1 MTWRY
6 QAPELLTQASCSR
19 SKLSLVPVESYPVK
33 FLIVAQSGRFS
44 FGQQRF
50 LHATCTALLRSFSAI
65 APSTLINK
73 TCAVNFATKMAA

>member
-50 LHATCTALLRSFSAI
+50 LHADVYGFI
-65 APSTLINK
+65 TLVISYSSK
-73 TCAVNFATKMAA
+73 HLD